1 MTLRERPIMGETRP
15 TTRTLPT
22 GEKVTHYPDGRQVL
36 QPPVVSSFLS
46 KMDGEQES
54 NREKLEEL
62 QQKSLE
68 AVQAKIVSL
77 EEGDPVPSD
86 KRPL

>member
-1 MTLRERPIMGETRP
+1 MGENKP

-22 GEKVTHYPDGRQVL
+22 GEKVTHYPDGKQVL
-36 QPPVVSSFLS
+36 QTPTVSSFLS
-46 KMDGEQES
+46 KMDEQQES

-62 QQKSLE
+62 QLKTLE
-68 AVQAKIVSL
+68 AVEAKIVSL
-77 EEGDPVPSD
+77 EEGNSVPSD